1 MRWDELRAGDVVL
14 GRGVDAFLLVARTER
29 ETHWLSLDD
38 AHEVRMAPSTA
49 EIKGWRLIKGGAWAK
64 R

>member
-14 GRGVDAFLLVARTER
+14 GRGSDAFLLVARTER

-49 EIKGWRLIKGGAWAK
+49 EIKAWRLIKGPAWAE

>member
-1 MRWDELRAGDVVL
+1 VRCDELRAGDVVL
-14 GRGVDAFLLVARTER
+14 GSKSETLLAVSEY
-29 ETHWLSLDD
+29 EMHWLSLDD